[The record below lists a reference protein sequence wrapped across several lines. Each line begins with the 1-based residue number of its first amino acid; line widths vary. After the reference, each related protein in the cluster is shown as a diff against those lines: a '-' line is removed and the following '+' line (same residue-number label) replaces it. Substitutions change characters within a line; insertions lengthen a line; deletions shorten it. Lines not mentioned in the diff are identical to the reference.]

1 KIMKINN
8 IDVMK
13 ENDIVF
19 SNTAGFWSGP
29 VEIECPAEI
38 RQGVYQVDKI
48 GAFSY
53 MGGKSTHMLH
63 IESIGRFCA
72 IAGNV
77 VAGAMEHPAHFLSP
91 HPIMQGVFKWK
102 ALDDFKLKNKD
113 MLWKSRTFNNQIN
126 KDRFGK
132 IKIGNDVWIGEGAFI
147 RRGVKIGDGAII
159 ASHSVV
165 SKDVA
170 PYSIVGGVPAK
181 HIKFR
186 FEDNII
192 EQLIEIKW
200 WDYGLSALE
209 GVDFT
214 DINKAI
220 KKIRENIDSGVAE
233 KFTPNVIR
241 INKDGVAE
249 KI

>member
-1 KIMKINN
+1 
-8 IDVMK
+8 
-13 ENDIVF
+13 
-19 SNTAGFWSGP
+19 
-29 VEIECPAEI
+29 
-38 RQGVYQVDKI
+38 
-48 GAFSY
+48 
-53 MGGKSTHMLH
+53 
-63 IESIGRFCA
+63 
-72 IAGNV
+72 
-77 VAGAMEHPAHFLSP
+77 
-91 HPIMQGVFKWK
+91 
-102 ALDDFKLKNKD
+102 

-220 KKIRENIDSGVAE
+220 KKLE
-233 KFTPNVIR
+233 R
-241 INKDGVAE
+241 I
-249 KI
+249 

>member
-1 KIMKINN
+1 MIFTKIIR
-8 IDVMK
+8 
-13 ENDIVF
+13 
-19 SNTAGFWSGP
+19 GF
-29 VEIECPAEI
+29 I
-38 RQGVYQVDKI
+38 R
-48 GAFSY
+48 
-53 MGGKSTHMLH
+53 
-63 IESIGRFCA
+63 
-72 IAGNV
+72 
-77 VAGAMEHPAHFLSP
+77 
-91 HPIMQGVFKWK
+91 

>member
-1 KIMKINN
+1 
-8 IDVMK
+8 
-13 ENDIVF
+13 
-19 SNTAGFWSGP
+19 
-29 VEIECPAEI
+29 
-38 RQGVYQVDKI
+38 
-48 GAFSY
+48 
-53 MGGKSTHMLH
+53 
-63 IESIGRFCA
+63 
-72 IAGNV
+72 
-77 VAGAMEHPAHFLSP
+77 
-91 HPIMQGVFKWK
+91 
-102 ALDDFKLKNKD
+102 
-113 MLWKSRTFNNQIN
+113 
-126 KDRFGK
+126 
-132 IKIGNDVWIGEGAFI
+132 
-147 RRGVKIGDGAII
+147 AII